1 MAFLDVKPW
10 CQGDLLDVK
19 DLSLMLQTV
28 LCLTSSQILDVKQI
42 FLTSEIDIKGNC
54 LTPRTW
60 AWWHR
65 RQALVLYIQQITL
78 PFELDVQQI
87 SLTSRLDIK
96 QISLTSI
103 PDVKEIGLTSEVL
116 DVKQNQT
123 SWTNNTTI
131 FLNNPNIQ
139 QKMKEI
145 FFSSSWKEK
154 MSWKKDKFYIMS

>member
-1 MAFLDVKPW
+1 MAPLIW
-10 CQGDLLDVK
+10 
-19 DLSLMLQTV
+19 LSLTSSPGV
-28 LCLTSSQILDVKQI
+28 KEICLTSRTWAWCYKQYYVWHQVRS
-42 FLTSEIDIKGNC
+42 LTSSKSSWHLK
-54 LTPRTW
+54 LTSSTW